1 MQSDHSFAQ
10 RPQLLKPGD
19 YTNYCPL
26 PALDRVIGEMAM
38 LRQLSPKV
46 RNRLRGLAFVAGI
59 HENASVMNRPKGLA
73 LTAILMALCNAFIW
87 ATIKPGRPPYTQR
100 MWLFFTFSICIGYLF
115 IWFYWKG
122 RNWARIAVL
131 LVSFTSI
138 VNLFSWNTVALS
150 PALQTTPARIVLAT
164 RAVLGAALLY
174 WLNTGPV
181 VDFFKRNRVIVPPQF
196 RG

>member
-1 MQSDHSFAQ
+1 
-10 RPQLLKPGD
+10 
-19 YTNYCPL
+19 
-26 PALDRVIGEMAM
+26 M
-38 LRQLSPKV
+38 LRQLSPRV
-46 RNRLRGLAFVAGI
+46 RNRLSGLAFVGGI
-59 HENASVMNRPKGLA
+59 HENASVMIRPKGLA
-73 LTAILMALCNAFIW
+73 LTAILMALCNALIW

-174 WLNTGPV
+174 WLNTSPV